1 MTESRTLDR
10 HLREIRAVEADLVR
24 RDAWL
29 WAPITRHLGRPDPEA
44 VRRRLLR
51 LCSDTHLPPYLDT
64 YTTYVAAAQ
73 AVLQTMPRVHYAPD
87 FELFVIGM
95 RFDDLRLA
103 ISRSREEVADL
114 PLDLDGLVMPF
125 PGPGDRIYLARR
137 LQLVSL
143 IQETTVAQVLPA
155 VRRAAA

>member
-1 MTESRTLDR
+1 MTESGPLHR

-29 WAPITRHLGRPDPEA
+29 WAPATRQLARPDPPA

-51 LCSDTHLPPYLDT
+51 ICSDTHLPPYLDT
-64 YTTYVAAAQ
+64 YTTYVAARE
-73 AVLQTMPRVHYAPD
+73 AVLELVPKVRYAPD

-103 ISRSREEVADL
+103 ISRSRDELKDL
-114 PLDLDGLVMPF
+114 PLDLDGLVMSF

-143 IQETTVAQVLPA
+143 VRETTVAQVLPA
-155 VRRAAA
+155 ARAVA